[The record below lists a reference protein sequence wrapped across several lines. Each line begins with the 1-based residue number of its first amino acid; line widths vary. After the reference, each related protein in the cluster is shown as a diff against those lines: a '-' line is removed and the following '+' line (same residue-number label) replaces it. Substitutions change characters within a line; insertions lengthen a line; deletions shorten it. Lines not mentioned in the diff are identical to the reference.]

1 VTLGTAA
8 SGCHSIDGTKEPFS
22 APHGHR
28 RCAHRSIDHDKWLLI
43 LWYYVQELANRKPR
57 SQVVDVAQ
65 EDAIAALGVVRMKQ
79 AVNNG
84 ACIDL
89 IVEDQA
95 LKLQDVQRCFSF
107 SSCILKQVQ
116 VRRPS
121 KVRHEN
127 TLCGLEQTFGGKAN

>member
-1 VTLGTAA
+1 MVRL
-8 SGCHSIDGTKEPFS
+8 EPFLRARQVQIAVELAKVNRAVS
-22 APHGHR
+22 ERLGA
-28 RCAHRSIDHDKWLLI
+28 IDHDKWLLI

-89 IVEDQA
+89 IVKDQI
-95 LKLQDVQRCFSF
+95 LKWQDVQRCVSF
-107 SSCILKQVQ
+107 SSGILKQVQ
-116 VRRPS
+116 VRRP
-121 KVRHEN
+121 RYR
-127 TLCGLEQTFGGKAN
+127 

>member
-1 VTLGTAA
+1 MELD
-8 SGCHSIDGTKEPFS
+8 CRREPD
-22 APHGHR
+22 ATELQNN
-28 RCAHRSIDHDKWLLI
+28 KWLLI

-89 IVEDQA
+89 IVKDQI
-95 LKLQDVQRCFSF
+95 LKWQDVQRCVSF
-107 SSCILKQVQ
+107 SSGILKQVQ

-121 KVRHEN
+121 EVRHEN
-127 TLCGLEQTFGGKAN
+127 TFCRSEQTFGGKAN